1 MAQAKL
7 KPRAVANRRGARRAL
22 CPPPLG
28 QAHAFRQHAAR
39 SMSCQLAQIRRR
51 PNAPGPFHR
60 HRAGALKFG
69 SPGSL
74 PDATLRPAIATV
86 IDRCRRPI
94 GGKRRAIDSPSS
106 PLAWRKEQSW
116 TWIRASQLLL
126 GFGLNLDSAP
136 FRLSETAGSH
146 RRDDDRAGEDV
157 PDIGVDVH
165 LCQPVAEHAKN
176 QDSGES
182 GQDLRLALLSHRL
195 S

>member
-1 MAQAKL
+1 MPQGRFIAAMPARSSSASGL
-7 KPRAVANRRGARRAL
+7 AARR
-22 CPPPLG
+22 
-28 QAHAFRQHAAR
+28 
-39 SMSCQLAQIRRR
+39 
-51 PNAPGPFHR
+51 
-60 HRAGALKFG
+60 
-69 SPGSL
+69 
-74 PDATLRPAIATV
+74 DAETS
-86 IDRCRRPI
+86 DCNGYRCRRPI
-94 GGKRRAIDSPSS
+94 GAERRAIDSPSS

-182 GQDLRLALLSHRL
+182 GQNLRLALLSHRL

>member
-1 MAQAKL
+1 MR
-7 KPRAVANRRGARRAL
+7 PGRCHANWHKYGGGL
-22 CPPPLG
+22 T
-28 QAHAFRQHAAR
+28 RQGRFIATMPAR
-39 SMSCQLAQIRRR
+39 SSSA
-51 PNAPGPFHR
+51 
-60 HRAGALKFG
+60 
-69 SPGSL
+69 SPGSP

-182 GQDLRLALLSHRL
+182 GQNLRLALLSHRL